1 MNRLAVLTHWLES
14 HFAWDITIGGPRL
27 LGAYKLPLSL
37 AEEGVR
43 DGDEKPGRESG
54 RDVRG

>member
-1 MNRLAVLTHWLES
+1 MAVLTHWLES